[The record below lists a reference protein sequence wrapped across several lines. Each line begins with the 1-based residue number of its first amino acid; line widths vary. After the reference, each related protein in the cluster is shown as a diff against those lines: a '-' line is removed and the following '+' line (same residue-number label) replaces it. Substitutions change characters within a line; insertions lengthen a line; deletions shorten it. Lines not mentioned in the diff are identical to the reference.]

1 MSAKDRSSGRRA
13 KRGGARPTTHTSDR
27 NVAAALLM
35 AGWRLLRVVEHRDQ
49 PGRFLAFF
57 PLEAQEV
64 METFYQYRDEVD
76 AANAAAAAS
85 AERRFTPDIDE
96 QMFTQHDEQDEA

>member
-1 MSAKDRSSGRRA
+1 MSSRDRSSGQRA
-13 KRGGARPTTHTSDR
+13 KRGGARPTTHTSNR

-35 AGWRLLRVVEHRDQ
+35 NGWRLLKVVEHRDT
-49 PGRFLAFF
+49 PGRFLCFF
-57 PLEAQEV
+57 PVEAQEV
-64 METFYQYRDEVD
+64 METFYQCRDEVD

-85 AERRFTPDIDE
+85 AERRFKPDDDE